1 MQCFIPFS
9 EELLERYPDLM
20 QCGLVP
26 YSEDFLEYSVSV
38 LPVEDTNMVDAG
50 GSSKAKRQVL

>member
-9 EELLERYPDLM
+9 EELLEQHPDLM
-20 QCGLVP
+20 QFGLVP

-38 LPVEDTNMVDAG
+38 LPVEDPNMVDAG